1 MGKNW
6 KKGNLT
12 FKAFDA
18 KHKSGGGG
26 FIIVEGFHNVLR
38 SLSTL
43 AVHASLYGMSSGKR
57 FWNQKNLESL
67 KEEWRLMGK
76 VIDLYHFKG
85 NTEVYVFM

>member
-6 KKGNLT
+6 KKGNIT

-43 AVHASLYGMSSGKR
+43 AVQASLYGMSYGK
-57 FWNQKNLESL
+57 
-67 KEEWRLMGK
+67 
-76 VIDLYHFKG
+76 
-85 NTEVYVFM
+85 